1 MVSDLHGKIVKT
13 FIIRLVLYT
22 TGSIASVIAT
32 GYLMYLLNTLAIPM
46 TIVVPVAIALFAM
59 AFAVW
64 WLWHD
69 TKREIMQEHMKDQR
83 PKK

>member
-1 MVSDLHGKIVKT
+1 MNDLHNKIVRT
-13 FIIRLVLYT
+13 FAMRLVLYT
-22 TGSIASVIAT
+22 VGSISALVAFS
-32 GYLMYLLNTLAIPM
+32 YLMYVLNTLAIPM
-46 TIVVPVAIALFAM
+46 TIVVPIAIALFSM

-69 TKREIMQEHMKDQR
+69 TKREIMQEHMKNQR

>member
-1 MVSDLHGKIVKT
+1 MNDLHGKIVRT
-13 FIIRLVLYT
+13 FLIRLVLYT
-22 TGSIASVIAT
+22 VGSIVSVIAM
-32 GYLMYLLNTLAIPM
+32 GYLFYLLNTLAIPM

-69 TKREIMQEHMKDQR
+69 TKREIMQEHMKDQK
-83 PKK
+83 PKR